1 MDDLMGEYLDALEPF
16 LRDPEMREGQAY
28 FNALGRSFGHL
39 TADVVGTERDCFTV
53 DRNLPAFLG
62 WLEKALKREAVRRR
76 WVRDGEMTDVFWAA
90 VDAVNWRGHDVPG
103 ALRALAGGEQ
113 GAHDRFVNA
122 VAHQHSR
129 AVYAVLAPALPYLM
143 AVTTQVPRARDL
155 GVKVLLDVLS
165 RVEWDEE
172 PRDGAPHPDAVLRGL
187 SGYWGYINPM
197 WSPEARELVWMMWNG
212 PNAPLR
218 VRPVL
223 HCT

>member
-103 ALRALAGGEQ
+103 PCGRWPEESKGL
-113 GAHDRFVNA
+113 
-122 VAHQHSR
+122 
-129 AVYAVLAPALPYLM
+129 
-143 AVTTQVPRARDL
+143 TTGSSTLWRISIPGPCTRCWHPRCL
-155 GVKVLLDVLS
+155 
-165 RVEWDEE
+165 
-172 PRDGAPHPDAVLRGL
+172 
-187 SGYWGYINPM
+187 
-197 WSPEARELVWMMWNG
+197 
-212 PNAPLR
+212 
-218 VRPVL
+218 
-223 HCT
+223 T